1 MAWKKRLCASRSTSA
16 FPHRH
21 CNAKHPLQ
29 GQTKQTAQPRC
40 WQRGDPKP
48 ASPRDYEHSKLRGK
62 DADAAATYSNDVN
75 NTATQK
81 PQPSRTSAENG
92 ESPRSAQRRPT
103 LPQPGAAVLSAKAGL
118 TSGFGT
124 GPGVSP
130 PLWSLGRPGAL
141 AALQGTL
148 AACIARKG
156 SASSVSR
163 R

>member
-1 MAWKKRLCASRSTSA
+1 MTCRKMPGTGSMDTCKRL
-16 FPHRH
+16 
-21 CNAKHPLQ
+21 LQ
-29 GQTKQTAQPRC
+29 GAVST
-40 WQRGDPKP
+40 
-48 ASPRDYEHSKLRGK
+48 
-62 DADAAATYSNDVN
+62 DAA
-75 NTATQK
+75 QK

-141 AALQGTL
+141 AVLQGTL